1 MAETI
6 GQVKDKI
13 MEDVKFKFETFK
25 STIKTLEN
33 VIDTNSKLIKD
44 LTESVQ
50 DKNLQ
55 NQVLLNEE
63 KVKQGQISSLESRV
77 KVLDQQVRDML
88 SRETQMKMLIQK
100 FTLQSEGSVVKLE
113 LPELQ
118 EGSEKDMLQ
127 EMHQE
132 IVKLKV
138 ENLQLQTQNEQK
150 AIAINQLD
158 T

>member
-6 GQVKDKI
+6 GQVKAKI

-44 LTESVQ
+44 LTEAVQ

-55 NQVLLNEE
+55 NQVLLNED

-77 KVLDQQVRDML
+77 QVLDQ
-88 SRETQMKMLIQK
+88 
-100 FTLQSEGSVVKLE
+100 
-113 LPELQ
+113 
-118 EGSEKDMLQ
+118 
-127 EMHQE
+127 
-132 IVKLKV
+132 
-138 ENLQLQTQNEQK
+138 
-150 AIAINQLD
+150 
-158 T
+158 